1 MWRIKDFF
9 INLYLAIKLFY
20 ISKFNK
26 KLFNKENKP
35 KYLKKY
41 ELTFEDDFNYKSLDE
56 LKSKGWRTDT
66 YYGRRYHDGSIINDN
81 ESPDVYY
88 SDDCLSFKNSIMK
101 QSSIKKDI
109 TITHTGWEG
118 KKYGDFTIEYQAG
131 QIDSSNIFN
140 QKYGYFE
147 IKSKMPE
154 TVGQWP
160 AFWLASTESWPPEID
175 VYETYTGKKRGKKRF
190 ESNFHWDFEP
200 NKKMKPKGHNT
211 INISDSFNLY
221 AVEWTPKFFKIYF
234 NNILVRVFS
243 NPKALEFFDK
253 KMHIII
259 GTGVDKKEGRE
270 LDKAIFPS
278 YHQVDY
284 VRAYKKK

>member
-1 MWRIKDFF
+1 
-9 INLYLAIKLFY
+9 
-20 ISKFNK
+20 
-26 KLFNKENKP
+26 
-35 KYLKKY
+35 
-41 ELTFEDDFNYKSLDE
+41 
-56 LKSKGWRTDT
+56 
-66 YYGRRYHDGSIINDN
+66 
-81 ESPDVYY
+81 
-88 SDDCLSFKNSIMK
+88 
-101 QSSIKKDI
+101 
-109 TITHTGWEG
+109 
-118 KKYGDFTIEYQAG
+118 
-131 QIDSSNIFN
+131 
-140 QKYGYFE
+140 
-147 IKSKMPE
+147 MPQ

-190 ESNFHWDFEP
+190 ESNFHWDFQP

-243 NPKALEFFDK
+243 NPKALNFFNK

-259 GTGVDKKEGRE
+259 GTGVDTKEGRE